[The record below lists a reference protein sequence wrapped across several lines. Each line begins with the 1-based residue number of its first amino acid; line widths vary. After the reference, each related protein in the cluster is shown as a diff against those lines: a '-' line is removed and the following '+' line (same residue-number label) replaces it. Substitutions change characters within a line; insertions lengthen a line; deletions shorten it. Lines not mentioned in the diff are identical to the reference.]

1 MILSKKKIF
10 LKKVLDIYPMRSYL
24 YTHKEEHMKNK
35 IINLIPEATIL
46 SVAFVILTITGVI
59 SW

>member
-1 MILSKKKIF
+1 MKKIF

-35 IINLIPEATIL
+35 IINLIPEATVV
-46 SVAFVILTITGVI
+46 SVAFVILTLTGVI
-59 SW
+59 IW

>member
-1 MILSKKKIF
+1 MKKIF
-10 LKKVLDIYPMRSYL
+10 LKKVLDIYPIRSYV
-24 YTHKEEHMKNK
+24 YAYKEKLMKNK
-35 IINLIPEATIL
+35 IINLIPEAAVV